1 MDISLVIPCYN
12 SSGTIRSVLE
22 EFKSAMK
29 RRPALQYEIILVNDH
44 STDNTWCVLKE
55 LADENQEVICIDFAK
70 NFGQPSALLAGF
82 AVAQGDYILTSDDDG
97 QCPVGEVFHFW
108 EELQKGYD
116 VVCAKYTARHPA
128 SGFRKIGTYIN
139 EWMARAILKK
149 PDGLALASFFMAK
162 KFVVE
167 RMLEYK
173 NAYPYI
179 AGLLLRTTTNIGNI
193 TLVQRARTSGES
205 GYNYKKLLNLWLNGF
220 TAFSVIPLRVASFL
234 GIILSLFGALAI
246 VITIINKMLH
256 PLIPTGWS
264 SLFATLLLIGGVIL
278 LMLGMI
284 GEYIGRIYLCINQ
297 SPQYVI
303 REVYSK
309 RDKEL
314 SEDLQN
320 DTKWRCS

>member
-1 MDISLVIPCYN
+1 MC
-12 SSGTIRSVLE
+12 IRDS
-22 EFKSAMK
+22 
-29 RRPALQYEIILVNDH
+29 
-44 STDNTWCVLKE
+44 
-55 LADENQEVICIDFAK
+55 
-70 NFGQPSALLAGF
+70 
-82 AVAQGDYILTSDDDG
+82 
-97 QCPVGEVFHFW
+97 
-108 EELQKGYD
+108 
-116 VVCAKYTARHPA
+116 
-128 SGFRKIGTYIN
+128 IN

-167 RMLEYK
+167 KMLEYK

-205 GYNYKKLLNLWLNGF
+205 GYNYKKLLKLWLNGF

>member
-1 MDISLVIPCYN
+1 
-12 SSGTIRSVLE
+12 
-22 EFKSAMK
+22 MK
-29 RRPALQYEIILVNDH
+29 
-44 STDNTWCVLKE
+44 TK
-55 LADENQEVICIDFAK
+55 
-70 NFGQPSALLAGF
+70 
-82 AVAQGDYILTSDDDG
+82 
-97 QCPVGEVFHFW
+97 
-108 EELQKGYD
+108 
-116 VVCAKYTARHPA
+116 
-128 SGFRKIGTYIN
+128 
-139 EWMARAILKK
+139 
-149 PDGLALASFFMAK
+149 
-162 KFVVE
+162 
-167 RMLEYK
+167 
-173 NAYPYI
+173 
-179 AGLLLRTTTNIGNI
+179 
-193 TLVQRARTSGES
+193 S
-205 GYNYKKLLNLWLNGF
+205 GYNYKKLLKLWLNGF

>member
-128 SGFRKIGTYIN
+128 SGFRKSN
-139 EWMARAILKK
+139 LKK
-149 PDGLALASFFMAK
+149 ARWISLGVFF
-162 KFVVE
+162 
-167 RMLEYK
+167 Y
-173 NAYPYI
+173 
-179 AGLLLRTTTNIGNI
+179 
-193 TLVQRARTSGES
+193 GE
-205 GYNYKKLLNLWLNGF
+205 K
-220 TAFSVIPLRVASFL
+220 I
-234 GIILSLFGALAI
+234 
-246 VITIINKMLH
+246 
-256 PLIPTGWS
+256 
-264 SLFATLLLIGGVIL
+264 
-278 LMLGMI
+278 
-284 GEYIGRIYLCINQ
+284 C
-297 SPQYVI
+297 
-303 REVYSK
+303 
-309 RDKEL
+309 
-314 SEDLQN
+314 
-320 DTKWRCS
+320 C

>member
-1 MDISLVIPCYN
+1 MVPAFFGGAYYIFLL
-12 SSGTIRSVLE
+12 RQF
-22 EFKSAMK
+22 FKSIPDSLLEAAEIDGAGEVRIFAQIMLPLCKPAMASVAIFTFINTWSDFMGPMLYLN
-29 RRPALQYEIILVNDH
+29 RQESYTLSIGLQAFLQQHYVQWGILMAASAIFTIDH

-82 AVAQGDYILTSDDDG
+82 AVAQGDYILTSDDDDG

-167 RMLEYK
+167 KMLEYK

-205 GYNYKKLLNLWLNGF
+205 GYN
-220 TAFSVIPLRVASFL
+220 
-234 GIILSLFGALAI
+234 
-246 VITIINKMLH
+246 
-256 PLIPTGWS
+256 
-264 SLFATLLLIGGVIL
+264 
-278 LMLGMI
+278 
-284 GEYIGRIYLCINQ
+284 
-297 SPQYVI
+297 
-303 REVYSK
+303 
-309 RDKEL
+309 
-314 SEDLQN
+314 
-320 DTKWRCS
+320 